1 MDEHTLFSLLI
12 SDFYFVLDLIQI
24 LLVAFALRGSQG
36 FLQQASEC
44 LQVLKSMSSSGY
56 CQRMFPETLNE
67 LREWGVLSGPIDN
80 SSALQHQDVSSFEM
94 EPDNGLYEA
103 TFNLGDLTEGDIA
116 SADFGCMVGENDD
129 LLIQQMLE
137 F

>member
-1 MDEHTLFSLLI
+1 MMDEHTLSSLLI

-36 FLQQASEC
+36 FLHQASEC

-67 LREWGVLSGPIDN
+67 LREWGVLSGQSDS
-80 SSALQHQDVSSFEM
+80 SSALQNQDVSNVEM

-103 TFNLGDLTEGDIA
+103 YVILPQRF
-116 SADFGCMVGENDD
+116 SR
-129 LLIQQMLE
+129 
-137 F
+137 